1 MPPYTPYKTL
11 DDVKEAI
18 DKFDECCLD
27 LLDVLDKLKPAG
39 IDLKSLNPL
48 ASEIHRSLQRIA
60 PQARARIELTKERKK
75 DLRYVHMA
83 CHFGCGRWADWRYG
97 PCSAHQYVLPQNWPY
112 LCRRY
117 EETMCVYQPFREEDA
132 CH

>member
-1 MPPYTPYKTL
+1 MPSYTPYKTL
-11 DDVKEAI
+11 DEVKEAI

-39 IDLKSLNPL
+39 IDPKSLNPL
-48 ASEIHRSLQRIA
+48 ASEIHSSLQRIA

-83 CHFGCGRWADWRYG
+83 WHFECGSRANWHFSPR
-97 PCSAHQYVLPQNWPY
+97 SAQQYVLPQNWPY

-117 EETMCVYQPFREEDA
+117 QETMCV
-132 CH
+132 

>member
-1 MPPYTPYKTL
+1 MPSYTPYKTL
-11 DDVKEAI
+11 DEVKEAI

-39 IDLKSLNPL
+39 IDPKSLNPL

-75 DLRYVHMA
+75 DLRCVYMA
-83 CHFGCGRWADWRYG
+83 CHSRCGSWLIAISVILFLH
-97 PCSAHQYVLPQNWPY
+97 P
-112 LCRRY
+112 
-117 EETMCVYQPFREEDA
+117 T
-132 CH
+132 

>member
-11 DDVKEAI
+11 DEVKEAI

-39 IDLKSLNPL
+39 IDPKSLNPL
-48 ASEIHRSLQRIA
+48 ASEIHSSLQRIA

-75 DLRYVHMA
+75 DLRYVDLRDPSVGVGLIGDLNLVVLSNMYCRKIGHSYVGGIRRLCTFSLA
-83 CHFGCGRWADWRYG
+83 LVKECH
-97 PCSAHQYVLPQNWPY
+97 
-112 LCRRY
+112 
-117 EETMCVYQPFREEDA
+117 
-132 CH
+132 